1 MVAPLSSNDAITLS
15 WLEDKPRSVTKD
27 FYIWQFLQ
35 QDISPDEAAY
45 ALGEAKN
52 VNFIL
57 FTNYAKKFKHDET
70 YAVVEC
76 VNAQAVDLI
85 NTSSDCLA
93 AGFTPAKAIT
103 LDYEQKLQAIDILQN
118 KYPKEAAILN
128 VLNAP
133 LPFTRLL
140 ATPPELF
147 FEIFNKSTIAFVEQ
161 YFNYKFSASFLDKI
175 SSYNGFNQTVQR
187 IVANDNLTNLQE
199 SLLGSFNTTALNHQS
214 LFFLAL
220 NALKYEQN
228 ELAIHYLEEASKKA
242 YYKRSKDKIL
252 FWQYKITQ
260 RNEFLEELSNSYDVN
275 LYSLY
280 AKELL
285 GKELNNI
292 VYTLEVAQNSSPT
305 TFDVT
310 NPFQWLEVLDNLKK
324 SSLEDMPKYEQL
336 FNTNETLPHLAFVL
350 EKLSNHQ
357 TFYFI
362 TPYAQY
368 LEKYDVKRQALIYA
382 LAKQESQFIPTAIS
396 PSYAMGVMQIMPFL
410 SKHIAQ
416 ELQDDYS
423 IFNQFNPATNLKYAN
438 FHLDYLEK
446 NLNHPLFV
454 AYAYNGGI
462 GFMKRTLEKGFLKNK
477 NDFEPFLSMEL
488 MSNEESRE
496 YGKQVLANYY
506 VYLNYLDQS
515 NPVKIS
521 TLLENLQ
528 YKTPN

>member
-1 MVAPLSSNDAITLS
+1 MSANEAITLS
-15 WLEDKPRSVTKD
+15 WLEDKPRSITKD
-27 FYIWQFLQ
+27 FFIWQFLQ
-35 QDISPDEAAY
+35 QDITPDEAAY

-93 AGFTPAKAIT
+93 AGLTPTKAIT
-103 LDYEQKLQAIDILQN
+103 LDYGQKLQAIDILQN
-118 KYPKEAAILN
+118 KYPNEATVLN

-133 LPFTRLL
+133 LPFTRLV
-140 ATPPELF
+140 ATSPELF
-147 FEIFNKSTIAFVEQ
+147 FEIFNKSPIAFVEQ
-161 YFNYKFSASFLDKI
+161 FFNYRLSASFLDKI
-175 SSYNGFNQTVQR
+175 ASLNGFNQTVQR
-187 IVANDNLTNLQE
+187 IVANDKLTNLQE
-199 SLLGSFNTTALNHQS
+199 SLLGSFSTTALNHQS

-228 ELAIHYLEEASKKA
+228 ELAMHYFGESSKKA
-242 YYKRSKDKIL
+242 YYKKSKDKIL
-252 FWQYKITQ
+252 FWQYKISQ
-260 RNEFLEELSNSYDVN
+260 NNAFLEELSNSYDIN

-285 GKELNNI
+285 QKEPNNI
-292 VYTLEVAQNSSPT
+292 VFDLQVTQTDSPT
-305 TFDVT
+305 TFDST
-310 NPFQWLEVLDNLKK
+310 KPFEWVEILSKLKT
-324 SSLEDMPKYEQL
+324 SSLEDLPKYEQL
-336 FNTNETLPHLAFVL
+336 FNTKETLPHLAFVL
-350 EKLSNHQ
+350 EKLNNQQ

-362 TPYAQY
+362 TPYAHY
-368 LEKYDVKRQALIYA
+368 FENYDVKRQALLYA

-396 PSYAMGVMQIMPFL
+396 PSYALGAMQIMPFL

-416 ELQDDYS
+416 ELKENYN
-423 IFNQFNPATNLKYAN
+423 IYEQFNPQTNLKYAN

-462 GFMKRTLEKGFLKNK
+462 GFMKRTLEKGFLKKK
-477 NDFEPFLSMEL
+477 NDLEPFLSMEL

-506 VYLNYLDQS
+506 IYLNHLDKNNS
-515 NPVKIS
+515 VKLS
-521 TLLENLQ
+521 TLLESLQ
-528 YKTPN
+528 NKNPN